1 MGTAAMMDG
10 LAHLGESPVPGQ
22 QPGSAAAAQKAAHSS
37 SQAGTAAI
45 TQAARDVQLSAGGG
59 AGAGGGGGGGD
70 AAGGTLVQRQLA
82 HLKLTMLQMVHALA
96 GRVQTAAELCEVIT
110 GVLNAAAASL
120 NYPSC
125 SSPPVLSTAGGPA
138 SAAAAL
144 GGSGAG
150 GASPFQPAATLPPT
164 VSFGGAG
171 GRDGA
176 GAAPGAVDE
185 GKLAAV
191 LMALQLAVAAADGCL
206 SAQQEHFVTP
216 CSSFTGTG
224 IAPSSSD
231 TQRSLPGG
239 VLPSKLVAAALP
251 LLTQGPHVLRHAV
264 QRILLALLPAAPQVR
279 RRCRVPRPCW
289 TGLVPMLSCWQHTL
303 WGHSVVEVTGLVN
316 AV

>member
-1 MGTAAMMDG
+1 VCHVQPFLEFLRVGTAAMMDG

-22 QPGSAAAAQKAAHSS
+22 QLGSAAAAHKAAQTS
-37 SQAGTAAI
+37 SQAGTA
-45 TQAARDVQLSAGGG
+45 TVTHAARDAQLSAG
-59 AGAGGGGGGGD
+59 AGAGVGGGD

-125 SSPPVLSTAGGPA
+125 SSPPVLSSAGGPV

-150 GASPFQPAATLPPT
+150 GASPFQPAATLPPM

-176 GAAPGAVDE
+176 GAAPGAADE

-191 LMALQLAVAAADGCL
+191 LMALQLAAAAADGCL
-206 SAQQEHFVTP
+206 LAQQEHFVTP

-224 IAPSSSD
+224 VAPSNSEA
-231 TQRSLPGG
+231 QRSLPGG
-239 VLPSKLVAAALP
+239 VLSTKLVAAALP
-251 LLTQGPHVLRHAV
+251 LLMQGPHVLRHAV

-279 RRCRVPRPCW
+279 RRCGV
-289 TGLVPMLSCWQHTL
+289 GISC
-303 WGHSVVEVTGLVN
+303 
-316 AV
+316 